1 MRSLKVNAFAWL
13 ASVAIAGPAFAADP
27 ATAELYSHQALDGHS
42 YYAVSLK
49 GPAQPTSLAPH
60 DHLILVDTSASQVG
74 EHRTMAIN
82 VLKELLASLPATDRV
97 QIHAIDVKSTALT
110 KGFVSPAS
118 AAKETLPVLQSR
130 LPAGA
135 TDLLAALR
143 TASNSFEKGRE
154 SSIVYIGDGMSSA
167 HLLQPKELQETVS
180 NLRERQIPIHGFAVG
195 ANKDLL
201 LLGVL
206 AEATGGM
213 ALIDNSELKAT
224 EVGKTLAEAID
235 RPVLYPT
242 SLSVHWSGAEVL
254 PQQPLPLRSDRETI
268 YIARGQWEAGAS
280 LSVQTSEGELSWNVP
295 DAKYQQGNQTLAG
308 IWQQA
313 ESTGGLVVPF
323 AGVAFLNASRQ
334 AFANDVERL
343 EITVDR
349 ALSRGDVVQAQVAM
363 QQLGQLDPA
372 NVKAKGLKNRVG
384 KLLIQT
390 VAQVEEAPAGDAAPA
405 APEAPAAE
413 PPAAEAPA
421 AETPTPEELQGRDK
435 PVDLSP
441 IAQEEARRN
450 ARAQKLRQQLTN
462 DIEEAKRA
470 LSTAPDAAVS
480 RVEGSRGAIKS
491 ALDIDAD
498 EKAQLL
504 KQADAALTDIRNKIE
519 VIQGRIQATEQRKA
533 EQEAQQRVIDFATE
547 QDEKLRQI
555 VDRIRALMDDGFHGD
570 QTAFEEAEAV
580 SRLVESMAPN
590 SALASAT
597 VFSSEAAGQL
607 QKSEVLKSL
616 RYDRFLEALYSV
628 EQSHVPF
635 SDEPPVRYPPAAVWQ
650 QLTLKRE
657 KWKSVDLHKESA
669 NEQKISRALD
679 QQTSLEFPDNTLK
692 EVVDFIT
699 QLHNI
704 PIRLDEQ
711 ALTDAGLDAD
721 ARVNLVISGIT
732 LRSALKLLLENVN
745 GTELTYVIEDE
756 VMKITTAEKAN
767 ENYQTRVYPV
777 GDLVIPIPVI
787 SAVAGGVGGGQQ
799 GGGQQGG
806 LGGGGGGFGGGGG
819 GQQGGGG
826 GFFSVPTEKAP
837 IVGKKKPLN

>member
-42 YYAVSLK
+42 YYAISVK

-82 VLKELLASLPATDRV
+82 VLKELLASLPETDRV
-97 QIHAIDVKSTALT
+97 QIHAIDLKSTTLT
-110 KGFVSPAS
+110 KGFVSPATAS
-118 AAKETLPVLQSR
+118 QQALPVLQSR

-135 TDLLAALR
+135 TDLLSALG
-143 TASNSFEKGRE
+143 TASKSFEQGRD

-167 HLLQPKELQETVS
+167 HLLQQKELQDTVTG
-180 NLRERQIPIHGFAVG
+180 LRDRHIPIHGFVVG
-195 ANKDLL
+195 ANKDLQL
-201 LLGVL
+201 MGVL
-206 AEATGGM
+206 AQTTGGL
-213 ALIDNSELKAT
+213 ALIDNSSLKAS
-224 EVGKTLAEAID
+224 EVGQTLAAAID
-235 RPVLYPT
+235 RPVVYPS
-242 SLSVHWSGAEVL
+242 SLSVQWSGAEVL
-254 PQQPLPLRSDRETI
+254 PQQPLPMRSDRETI
-268 YIARGQWEAGAS
+268 YIARGLWQAGAS
-280 LSVQTSEGELSWNVP
+280 LSVQTAEGELSWNVP
-295 DAKYQQGNQTLAG
+295 NAKYQQGNQNLAG
-308 IWQQA
+308 IWQTA
-313 ESTGGLVVPF
+313 EASQGLVLPF
-323 AGVAFLNASRQ
+323 AGVAFLDASRQ
-334 AFANDVERL
+334 AFANEVERL
-343 EITVDR
+343 EIAADR
-349 ALSRGDVVQAQVAM
+349 SLAKGDVVQAQVVT

-372 NVKAKGLKNRVG
+372 NIRAKGLKNRVG
-384 KLLIQT
+384 KLMVQT
-390 VAQVEEAPAGDAAPA
+390 VAQVEEQPAGEAAPPAPDAPAP
-405 APEAPAAE
+405 
-413 PPAAEAPA
+413 EAPA
-421 AETPTPEELQGRDK
+421 AETPTPEELKGREK
-435 PVDLSP
+435 PVDLTP
-441 IAQEEARRN
+441 IAQEEARRQ
-450 ARAQKLRQQLTN
+450 ARAQKLRQQLSN

-491 ALDIDAD
+491 AMDIDAD

-519 VIQGRIQATEQRKA
+519 VIQGRIQASEQRKA
-533 EQEAQQRVIDFATE
+533 EQEAQQRVIDFASE

-555 VDRIRALMDDGFHGD
+555 VDRIRALMDDGYHGD
-570 QTAFEEAEAV
+570 PAGFEEAEAV

-590 SALASAT
+590 SSLAAAT
-597 VFSSEAAGQL
+597 VFTSEAAGQL
-607 QKSEVLKSL
+607 QKAQVLQSL

-657 KWKSVDLHKESA
+657 KWKSVDLHKDSP

-692 EVVDFIT
+692 EVVDYIN

-721 ARVNLVISGIT
+721 TRVNLVISGIS

-767 ENYQTRVYPV
+767 EKYQTRVYPV
-777 GDLVIPIPVI
+777 GDLVIPIPIV
-787 SAVAGGVGGGQQ
+787 SVAGGGVGGGGGFGGGQQ
-799 GGGQQGG
+799 GGQQ
-806 LGGGGGGFGGGGG
+806 GGGGGFGGGGQQG
-819 GQQGGGG
+819 GGGGG

-837 IVGKKKPLN
+837 FVGKKKPLN

>member
-213 ALIDNSELKAT
+213 ALIDNSELKAM

-405 APEAPAAE
+405 APEA
-413 PPAAEAPA
+413 PAAEAPA

-679 QQTSLEFPDNTLK
+679 QETSLEFPDNTLK

-745 GTELTYVIEDE
+745 GTPLTYIIEDE
-756 VMKITTAEKAN
+756 VMKITTAEKAD
-767 ENYQTRVYPV
+767 EVYQTRVYPV